1 MTVSLAAYFHQ
12 ANTLL
17 IDIIFN
23 RPALNWASG
32 NHLPMAVKE
41 EQALVVNA
49 YEHSNIDLSARMTI
63 NELKTV
69 MQRSDLLV
77 LPTPDDLSFALRL
90 MLNALKKVQFGY
102 CILLTL
108 ISSSPRIAE
117 EARAIINN
125 LNLPIFQDEV
135 RCFGVFQK
143 AVPEV
148 LADKDKNAFVEMT

>member
-1 MTVSLAAYFHQ
+1 
-12 ANTLL
+12 
-17 IDIIFN
+17 
-23 RPALNWASG
+23 
-32 NHLPMAVKE
+32 MAVKE

-77 LPTPDDLSFALRL
+77 LPTPDDLSLTALRL

-117 EARAIINN
+117 EARATINN